1 MRALTARYWERRNR
15 RSATSPRDS
24 ELQGPNS
31 SQTLS
36 AWLLLLLPLTA
47 LQIFKEAK
55 YKFPNDGY
63 NGPIYATTN
72 ENTKRNKHNSKTN
85 HWKRCTNKSN
95 KTHKQ
100 IKSNPNKPTKNQIKP
115 IEKLKLRETNHK
127 LPRDWGKKLW
137 WVAAVERSERFS
149 AVERRWRTGQ
159 YGWRGSWR
167 RRGGVES
174 DRERGFVWEWEW

>member
-1 MRALTARYWERRNR
+1 MRALSARYWERRNR

-36 AWLLLLLPLTA
+36 PWLLLLLPLTA

-63 NGPIYATTN
+63 NGPVYATTN
-72 ENTKRNKHNSKTN
+72 ENTKRKQTQFQ
-85 HWKRCTNKSN
+85 NKSL
-95 KTHKQ
+95 KISWKKMHKQ
-100 IKSNPNKPTKNQIKP
+100 NPQANQMKPKQTHQKNQIKP
-115 IEKLKLRETNHK
+115 IEKLKLRETNLK

-137 WVAAVERSERFS
+137 WVAARKRDTERS
-149 AVERRWRTGQ
+149 G
-159 YGWRGSWR
+159 YGPRPEIVVSCCK
-167 RRGGVES
+167 
-174 DRERGFVWEWEW
+174 